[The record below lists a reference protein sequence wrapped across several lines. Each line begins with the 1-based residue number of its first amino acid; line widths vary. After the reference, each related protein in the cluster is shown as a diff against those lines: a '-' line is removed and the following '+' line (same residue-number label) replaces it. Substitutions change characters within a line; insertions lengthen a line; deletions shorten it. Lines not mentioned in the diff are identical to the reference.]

1 MASAPISSLN
11 HKEFD
16 ELPKEN
22 FWDVADIFK
31 WEGFWYGFHQIESI
45 KAFQSHF
52 QACDDD
58 VILASFLK
66 TGTTW
71 LKALCVSIIGR
82 QSSHRQQLG
91 GDEEEEEKDLLVRNI
106 SHFYVPTLEVQVYE
120 DASHPDLSGRGLGM
134 PSPRLFH
141 THLPYNT
148 LPDSI
153 KNSKCKIVYIT
164 RNSKDTLVSFWHFFN
179 KILRPG
185 QDPFPFEKAFESF
198 CNGVHVYGPFFDHIL
213 SYCTENLKMPHKILF
228 IKYEDLKSNPM
239 LQVKKLASFLG
250 KPFEE
255 GDEEEIEKVIR
266 RCSFE
271 RLKNLDVNQNG
282 AICRVPNSFLFRMGT
297 VGDWK
302 NHFTP
307 EMSQRLDQI
316 ALMKLQNAGL
326 DLEMNV

>member
-82 QSSHRQQLG
+82 QSSHHQQLG

-106 SHFYVPTLEVQVYE
+106 SHFYVPWRSRFTKML
-120 DASHPDLSGRGLGM
+120 
-134 PSPRLFH
+134 
-141 THLPYNT
+141 
-148 LPDSI
+148 
-153 KNSKCKIVYIT
+153 
-164 RNSKDTLVSFWHFFN
+164 
-179 KILRPG
+179 
-185 QDPFPFEKAFESF
+185 
-198 CNGVHVYGPFFDHIL
+198 HIL
-213 SYCTENLKMPHKILF
+213 ICLNLKMPHKILF